1 MGLREIAFSIV
12 FIIVIG
18 LDLLIATNDIR
29 QSIKEAKELHK
40 KNEEII
46 KKHKSDE
53 LKKEMCLKSIRGGVC
68 PHDCDLCAWS
78 TLK

>member
-1 MGLREIAFSIV
+1 MGLKEIAFSIAC
-12 FIIVIG
+12 IIVIG
-18 LDLLIATNDIR
+18 LDLWIATNDIR

-40 KNEEII
+40 KNKEII
-46 KKHKSDE
+46 ERHKSE
-53 LKKEMCLKSIRGGVC
+53 QMKKEMCLKAIRGGVC